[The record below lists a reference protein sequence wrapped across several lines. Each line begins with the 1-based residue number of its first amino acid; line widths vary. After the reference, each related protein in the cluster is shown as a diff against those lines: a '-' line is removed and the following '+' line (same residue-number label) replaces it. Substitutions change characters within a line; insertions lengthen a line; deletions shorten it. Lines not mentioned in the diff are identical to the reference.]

1 LALLSEQIA
10 SRRTEGI
17 GFAHPLGVGIEAVR
31 GGDQRVRCAAVERFE
46 SMNVDWAG
54 IMHLEGEAAAEAF
67 GIIAGDVEGQV
78 EWWRE
83 RLAEQGHGPE
93 QVDRLVS
100 EYRRAAMRNLR
111 ERMLKARRINPPN
124 PISGTSVGL
133 LPSRREENES

>member
-1 LALLSEQIA
+1 M
-10 SRRTEGI
+10 
-17 GFAHPLGVGIEAVR
+17 GVGIEAVR